1 MNLST
6 DSSDC
11 SDSDG
16 SVRGRGK
23 EPLPENVPFYFLKT
37 GKSKGEGVLIT
48 HNGTFKFTK
57 NNVNRKGTL
66 HYYAC
71 SHKLTHKCQARAIIK
86 KEVEVDEAEGRETV
100 HFILLEV
107 ATPEVFRIQYFMRQN
122 SLKVLCRQELE
133 SVCLRITEQQTSES

>member
-6 DSSDC
+6 DSLDC
-11 SDSDG
+11 SDSDS

-37 GKSKGEGVLIT
+37 VKSKGEGALIT
-48 HNGTFKFTK
+48 HNVTFKFTK
-57 NNVNRKGTL
+57 NKQGGDHFTTTHV
-66 HYYAC
+66 C

-86 KEVEVDEAEGRETV
+86 KEVEVDEVEGRETV

-107 ATPEVFRIQYFMRQN
+107 ATPEAFRIQYFMRQN
-122 SLKVLCRQELE
+122 SLKVLCRQEME